1 MGHLGLNKL
10 LPIFII
16 FIYFLNLF
24 NFGCSSPL
32 SVNQYVTDQ
41 LKITTG
47 MSGKQVWND
56 SLVFTRAS
64 WFQRATL
71 NYEVL
76 LADIPKNSPFRQ
88 WFSSQENEYVK
99 NCKQLVV
106 GLNYSYSFAK
116 VPTRNLQDQM
126 RSLGF
131 KEMVSVSFE
140 RQIYN
145 HADAARLRAK
155 HYRVHFYCHEMQDI
169 RNVASIELGPSYT

>member
-1 MGHLGLNKL
+1 MRKWFSILC
-10 LPIFII
+10 FT
-16 FIYFLNLF
+16 FA
-24 NFGCSSPL
+24 CSSPL
-32 SVNQYVTDQ
+32 SVNQYIADQ

-47 MSGKQVWND
+47 VSGKETWSD

-64 WFQRATL
+64 WYQRATL
-71 NYEVL
+71 LYEIL
-76 LADIPKNSPFRQ
+76 LADLPQHSPFRK
-88 WFSSQENEYVK
+88 WFSDQENEYVK

-106 GLNYSYSFAK
+106 GMNYSYPFAK
-116 VPTRNLQDQM
+116 VPTRNLHDQM

-155 HYRVHFYCHEMQDI
+155 HYRVHFYCHEMKDI
-169 RNVASIELGPSYT
+169 KKVSIEVPGTMAQEVAW